1 MRWGWRISPSPRG
14 CGQGEGATRAMLIR
28 PSLTRPS
35 GTLPRWGRGVGLTCL
50 ALLAGCVQAG
60 EAVQILQT
68 SPVAGFQHHAGPALF
83 SLMQVGDVLT
93 LSREPDNPH
102 DGRAVRVL
110 WHGAQIG
117 YAPRLENVDLA
128 RFMDQGVPLQ
138 ARILHLQ
145 TSRDPWK
152 RVLMEIVILD
162 EATKP

>member
-1 MRWGWRISPSPRG
+1 MRWGWQISPSPRG
-14 CGQGEGATRAMLIR
+14 RGQVEGGGRDSRCSRWFR
-28 PSLTRPS
+28 PMRFAIVC
-35 GTLPRWGRGVGLTCL
+35 LPLWPAHAADTVT
-50 ALLAGCVQAG
+50 
-60 EAVQILQT
+60 QIMQV

-117 YAPRLENVDLA
+117 YAPRLDNVDLA

-145 TSRDPWK
+145 SSRDPWK

-162 EATKP
+162 EGTKP